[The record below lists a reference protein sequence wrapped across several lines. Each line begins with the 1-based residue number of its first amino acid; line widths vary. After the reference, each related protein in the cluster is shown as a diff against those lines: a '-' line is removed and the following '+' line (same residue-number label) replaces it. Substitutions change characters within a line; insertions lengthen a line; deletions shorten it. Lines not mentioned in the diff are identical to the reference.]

1 MLIKILK
8 ADLLKKKALNLIL
21 AFFMVLASYLVAV
34 SSGMIA
40 ELVSSLNYFFNAAS
54 APHYVQMNE
63 GIVNKQKINHWSAH
77 NSLIKKQQ
85 IVEMLRIDDS
95 NVFLKN
101 LNTSESGN
109 IMNLDFVTQN
119 TLFDFLLNMQ
129 GKIIYPSA
137 GEIAVPIYF
146 MQQKQLK
153 IGDPVRIFNKVFIIT
168 DFIRDVQ
175 MNPSII
181 HSKRFLISPND
192 YAELK
197 NHTDRIVSLIEFQ
210 LTSLKDIRQFDSQY
224 QLSDLPKNGP
234 SVDYHLYKILNSVTD
249 GVTIGVI
256 ILLSSLMILVAV
268 LCLRFAIITTLEEDF
283 KQLGIMKAL
292 GIDQRSIKQIYLAKY
307 ALIAGIAC
315 ITGYIVSLSTK
326 KFFLSNIVL
335 YLGMGQASFL
345 KNLLPLLSVTVIFA
359 IIIISCLWVLRNC
372 NRISAVEALRD
383 NINGQMGKNNR
394 LIALRKPFF
403 LNLNLV
409 FGLKDIFQRWR
420 NYLLL
425 FLVFLISS
433 FVVIL
438 PINFFNTIKSP
449 SFITYMGV
457 GRSDIRID
465 LTRRNFLDNP
475 DKVMTF
481 IKHDKDVKKYAL
493 IVTSRYRIKNDNGS
507 LENINI
513 ETGQF
518 NVFPVKYLSGNEPQ
532 NTREIA
538 LSYLNSKQLNKKVGD
553 SLNIM
558 RDGQIF
564 KMKVTGLYQDI
575 TYGGKT
581 AKALLPYNPES
592 VLWSVINIDFKPG
605 ISVAYKMNEYTRLFY
620 PNRVTNIEDYLKQT
634 LGDLV
639 KQLRKIAI
647 LAIIIATCLSG
658 LITSLFLKM
667 LIAKQHSEIAIMRA
681 LGFTLKDIRIQYIT
695 RTLFVLN
702 LGIIWGAILSNTV
715 GQHLVSLMW
724 SYMGACEIR
733 LIINPWQVYILSP
746 LLLICMVT
754 VAALASIA
762 SIKEF
767 NISKLIAE

>member
-1 MLIKILK
+1 
-8 ADLLKKKALNLIL
+8 
-21 AFFMVLASYLVAV
+21 
-34 SSGMIA
+34 
-40 ELVSSLNYFFNAAS
+40 
-54 APHYVQMNE
+54 
-63 GIVNKQKINHWSAH
+63 
-77 NSLIKKQQ
+77 
-85 IVEMLRIDDS
+85 
-95 NVFLKN
+95 
-101 LNTSESGN
+101 
-109 IMNLDFVTQN
+109 
-119 TLFDFLLNMQ
+119 
-129 GKIIYPSA
+129 
-137 GEIAVPIYF
+137 
-146 MQQKQLK
+146 
-153 IGDPVRIFNKVFIIT
+153 
-168 DFIRDVQ
+168 
-175 MNPSII
+175 
-181 HSKRFLISPND
+181 
-192 YAELK
+192 
-197 NHTDRIVSLIEFQ
+197 
-210 LTSLKDIRQFDSQY
+210 
-224 QLSDLPKNGP
+224 
-234 SVDYHLYKILNSVTD
+234 
-249 GVTIGVI
+249 
-256 ILLSSLMILVAV
+256 
-268 LCLRFAIITTLEEDF
+268 
-283 KQLGIMKAL
+283 MKAL

>member
-1 MLIKILK
+1 
-8 ADLLKKKALNLIL
+8 
-21 AFFMVLASYLVAV
+21 
-34 SSGMIA
+34 
-40 ELVSSLNYFFNAAS
+40 
-54 APHYVQMNE
+54 
-63 GIVNKQKINHWSAH
+63 
-77 NSLIKKQQ
+77 
-85 IVEMLRIDDS
+85 
-95 NVFLKN
+95 
-101 LNTSESGN
+101 
-109 IMNLDFVTQN
+109 
-119 TLFDFLLNMQ
+119 
-129 GKIIYPSA
+129 
-137 GEIAVPIYF
+137 
-146 MQQKQLK
+146 
-153 IGDPVRIFNKVFIIT
+153 
-168 DFIRDVQ
+168 
-175 MNPSII
+175 
-181 HSKRFLISPND
+181 
-192 YAELK
+192 
-197 NHTDRIVSLIEFQ
+197 
-210 LTSLKDIRQFDSQY
+210 
-224 QLSDLPKNGP
+224 
-234 SVDYHLYKILNSVTD
+234 
-249 GVTIGVI
+249 
-256 ILLSSLMILVAV
+256 
-268 LCLRFAIITTLEEDF
+268 
-283 KQLGIMKAL
+283 
-292 GIDQRSIKQIYLAKY
+292 
-307 ALIAGIAC
+307 
-315 ITGYIVSLSTK
+315 
-326 KFFLSNIVL
+326 
-335 YLGMGQASFL
+335 
-345 KNLLPLLSVTVIFA
+345 
-359 IIIISCLWVLRNC
+359 
-372 NRISAVEALRD
+372 
-383 NINGQMGKNNR
+383 
-394 LIALRKPFF
+394 
-403 LNLNLV
+403 
-409 FGLKDIFQRWR
+409 
-420 NYLLL
+420 
-425 FLVFLISS
+425 
-433 FVVIL
+433 
-438 PINFFNTIKSP
+438 
-449 SFITYMGV
+449 
-457 GRSDIRID
+457 
-465 LTRRNFLDNP
+465 
-475 DKVMTF
+475 
-481 IKHDKDVKKYAL
+481 
-493 IVTSRYRIKNDNGS
+493 
-507 LENINI
+507 
-513 ETGQF
+513 
-518 NVFPVKYLSGNEPQ
+518 LSGNEPQ